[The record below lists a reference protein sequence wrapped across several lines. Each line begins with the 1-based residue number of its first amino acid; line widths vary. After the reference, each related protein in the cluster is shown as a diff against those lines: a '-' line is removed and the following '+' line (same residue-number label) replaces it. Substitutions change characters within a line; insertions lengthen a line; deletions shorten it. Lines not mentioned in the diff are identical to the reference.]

1 MFTDS
6 YLIHIYKKRILK
18 VYSRVLE
25 DSKNLNLSNDVINII
40 YNYHYINIIQYWI
53 FNIYKF
59 FKNIFRIL

>member
-40 YNYHYINIIQYWI
+40 YNYHYINIIQY
-53 FNIYKF
+53 
-59 FKNIFRIL
+59 

>member
-53 FNIYKF
+53 FNIYTF